1 MSAAVPAAWAPGLPF
16 AAGNDSS
23 KSFLDRVIE
32 HGVAVLVIIGVAIV
46 LRFLLVRAINRVVR
60 HASEG
65 TPLALRPLRGRARE
79 RAEAVLAQSALV
91 SERRQQ
97 RAATMGSVLRSI
109 SSVVVYGTAFVVILE
124 EVGIPVAPIL
134 ASASIVGVAVGFG
147 AQNLV
152 RDFLSGV
159 FMILEDQYGVGDVV
173 DIGPATGTVE
183 AVSLR
188 VTRLRDGNGTVWHVR
203 NGEVTRVANF
213 GQGFSKAVLDI
224 PVAYDSSLSRA
235 TEVVHGALAGL
246 LDDPDLS
253 PHILEQPESLGVDSV
268 DGTRAVLKFSVKTAP
283 LQQWAVAREARR
295 RIKEALDAA
304 GIPLAV
310 PQQEV
315 IVRERLPDV
324 GARGT

>member
-1 MSAAVPAAWAPGLPF
+1 VTAAGVTAWAPGLPF
-16 AAGNDSS
+16 AGSSDSS
-23 KSFLDRVIE
+23 KTFLDRVIE
-32 HGVAVLVIIGVAIV
+32 HGVAVLVIIAIAVA
-46 LRFLLVRAINRVVR
+46 LRFLIMRAISRVVR

-109 SSVVVYGTAFVVILE
+109 TSVVVYGTAFVVILE

-152 RDFLSGV
+152 RDFLSGI

-188 VTRLRDGNGTVWHVR
+188 VTRLRDGDGTVWHVR
-203 NGEVTRVANF
+203 NGEVTRVGNF
-213 GQGFSKAVLDI
+213 GQGFSKAVLDV
-224 PVAYDSSLSRA
+224 PVGTASSLDRA
-235 TEVVHGALAGL
+235 TEVVQRALSGL

-253 PHILEQPESLGVDSV
+253 PHILEEPESLGVDSV
-268 DGTRAVLKFSVKTAP
+268 DGSRAVLRFSVKTAP
-283 LQQWAVAREARR
+283 LQQWAVARAARR
-295 RIKEALDAA
+295 RIKEALDDA
-304 GIPLAV
+304 GIPLAL

-315 IVRERLPDV
+315 IVREAQV
-324 GARGT
+324 RGS